1 MVTFVVEIIF
11 WSFIAL
17 KALLLIAGGGMTI
30 ISYRTSQR
38 NENSAFRC
46 ATYAFLLFTAGVL
59 LEGIY
64 ALYDLQAHGE
74 YQLAGVELLA
84 INSAESVLILAG
96 FGLFFYSIY
105 SL

>member
-1 MVTFVVEIIF
+1 MVAPIVF

-17 KALLLIAGGGMTI
+17 KGLLLLAGGGLTV
-30 ISYRTSQR
+30 ISYRTSRR
-38 NENSAFRC
+38 NENASFRF

-64 ALYDLQAHGE
+64 ALYDLQVHGAYE
-74 YQLAGVELLA
+74 LVGAELLA